1 MNPVAPVTRAVRSV
15 KVRRVALMDV
25 SVYFNPQ
32 CSNCRTA
39 EGILRER
46 GIDADYVRYLE
57 KAPSRDDLEDV
68 LAKLGTD
75 DPREIVRTKEPEF
88 EQLGLASAGRDEL
101 LDAMVAH
108 PILIQR
114 PIVIRGDKAV
124 VARPPERLLALFE
137 DSAS

>member
-1 MNPVAPVTRAVRSV
+1 
-15 KVRRVALMDV
+15 MDV
-25 SVYFNPQ
+25 SVYFNPN

-46 GIDADYVRYLE
+46 GIDANYVRYLE
-57 KAPSRDDLEDV
+57 SAPTREDLEEV

-75 DPREIVRTKEPEF
+75 DPRDIIRTKEPEY
-88 EQLGLASAGRDEL
+88 EELGLADADRDEI

-114 PIVIRGDKAV
+114 PIVIHGDKAV
-124 VARPPERLLALFE
+124 VARPPERLLALFDE
-137 DSAS
+137 SSG